1 MIAPFKLRYMITLK
15 LPLLW
20 VLALPLIVLQG
31 ISCMPSATTM
41 HHSGNFSNIR
51 SEIRMTDGT
60 VIRGYASMN
69 ALKGEQ
75 DLRVR
80 IPGERAD
87 RTIPLSKIDR
97 LLAEEHEF
105 VVKWLQSPGRTKHQ
119 GSPLKVRAMV
129 KRMGMEADAVQL
141 FEYKYGVANPK
152 SPISNT
158 VTSWYVSFPGEAD
171 DLPLCELNSAAYK
184 KKWSNLLT
192 KVENNAVVSA
202 KAPSSVKGLI
212 EQVRKLE
219 MAPETG
225 GMQNFGAAE

>member
-1 MIAPFKLRYMITLK
+1 MIAPFKMRYMITLK

-41 HHSGNFSNIR
+41 HHSGHFSNIR

-69 ALKGEQ
+69 AMKGEQ

-119 GSPLKVRAMV
+119 GTPAKVRAMV
-129 KRMGMEADAVQL
+129 KRMGMEADVVQL
-141 FEYKYGVANPK
+141 YEYKYGVSNPK

-158 VTSWYVSFPGEAD
+158 VTSWYVSFPGEAG
-171 DLPLCELNSAAYK
+171 DLPLCELNSPLYK
-184 KKWSNLLT
+184 QKWAHLIT
-192 KVENNAVVSA
+192 RVENNSVVSA

-212 EQVRKLE
+212 EQVRKLDFPQE
-219 MAPETG
+219 AG